1 MLFQSV
7 RRLFQP
13 MKQLLV
19 RSILLFAVGAPLMA
33 IYLTINHR
41 TGVEHGAVEMPDWVP
56 FWPIMAIP
64 YLLMLIVPWLGAYA
78 LREQRNFYQYLIS
91 VLLAFVVIGS
101 IWYFFP
107 TEMCRPRT
115 PEGLLSQVHRHLIA
129 VDNPV
134 CIAPCGH
141 VMGPIVIIY
150 LLACEERTRLSWML
164 PFLGL
169 GIVSIA
175 TTWQHRPLD
184 ILIGSIITLVSVM
197 VTREFFKRCSDG
209 DGASGF

>member
-1 MLFQSV
+1 
-7 RRLFQP
+7 
-13 MKQLLV
+13 
-19 RSILLFAVGAPLMA
+19 MA

-56 FWPIMAIP
+56 FWPIMTIP
-64 YLLMLIVPWLGAYA
+64 YFLMLFVPWLGACA
-78 LREQRNFYQYLIS
+78 LREQQNFYQYLIS
-91 VLLAFVVIGS
+91 VLLAFFVIGS

-107 TEMCRPRT
+107 TEMIRPQT
-115 PEGLLSQVHRHLIA
+115 PDGPLYQVHRHLVA

-150 LLACEERTRLSWML
+150 LLACEKRTRLFWML
-164 PFLGL
+164 PLLGL
-169 GIVSIA
+169 GILSIA

-184 ILIGSIITLVSVM
+184 ILIGSIITLVSVK
-197 VTREFFKRCSDG
+197 VTREFFKRCLQGEGTSAIQGKDG
-209 DGASGF
+209 SAFK

>member
-1 MLFQSV
+1 
-7 RRLFQP
+7 
-13 MKQLLV
+13 MKQFWV
-19 RSILLFAVGAPLMA
+19 RSILLFALGAPLMA

-41 TGVEHGAVEMPDWVP
+41 TGVKHVAVEMPDWVP

-64 YLLMLIVPWLGAYA
+64 YLLMLILPWLGAYA

-101 IWYFFP
+101 IWYFLP

-115 PEGLLSQVHRHLIA
+115 PEGALNQVHRHLIS
-129 VDNPV
+129 VDKPV

-150 LLACEERTRLSWML
+150 LLACEKRTRLSWML
-164 PFLGL
+164 PLLGL
-169 GIVSIA
+169 GILSVA
-175 TTWQHRPLD
+175 TTWQHRPFD

-197 VTREFFKRCSDG
+197 VTREFFKRCLQG
-209 DGASGF
+209 DVSSGS

>member
-1 MLFQSV
+1 
-7 RRLFQP
+7 

-19 RSILLFAVGAPLMA
+19 RSLLLFALGAPLMA

-41 TGVEHGAVEMPDWVP
+41 EGVEHGAVGMPDWVP

-64 YLLMLIVPWLGAYA
+64 YLLMLILPWLGACA
-78 LREQRNFYQYLIS
+78 LREQRNFYQYLVS

-101 IWYFFP
+101 IWYFCP
-107 TEMCRPRT
+107 TEMGRPRT
-115 PEGLLSQVHRHLIA
+115 PEGALSLVHRHLVA

-150 LLACEERTRLSWML
+150 LLACEKRSRLSWML
-164 PFLGL
+164 PLLGL
-169 GIVSIA
+169 GILSIA

-184 ILIGSIITLVSVM
+184 ILIGSIITLVSVK
-197 VTREFFKRCSDG
+197 VTREFFKRCSP
-209 DGASGF
+209 AERTSEF

>member
-1 MLFQSV
+1 
-7 RRLFQP
+7 

-41 TGVEHGAVEMPDWVP
+41 TGVKHGAVEMPDWVP

-64 YLLMLIVPWLGAYA
+64 YLLMLILPWFGACA
-78 LREQRNFYQYLIS
+78 LREQRNFYQYLVS

-107 TEMCRPRT
+107 TEMSRPET

-150 LLACEERTRLSWML
+150 LLACEKRSRLSWML
-164 PFLGL
+164 PLLGL
-169 GIVSIA
+169 GILSIA

-184 ILIGSIITLVSVM
+184 ILIGSIITLVSVR
-197 VTREFFKRCSDG
+197 VTRELFKRCSP
-209 DGASGF
+209 AERTSEF